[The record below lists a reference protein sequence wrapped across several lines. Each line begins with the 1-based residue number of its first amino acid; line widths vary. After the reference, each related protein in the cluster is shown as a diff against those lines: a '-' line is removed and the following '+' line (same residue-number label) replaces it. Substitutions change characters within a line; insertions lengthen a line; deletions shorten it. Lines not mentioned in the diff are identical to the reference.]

1 MRVKV
6 DVVKLYKSFVE
17 SGVLFVSVEDVA
29 ERLYTNKTSA
39 GRILARLERLGLA
52 RRWSKNVYVIR
63 ARLVNSYGVSVVR
76 DVDV

>member
-1 MRVKV
+1 M
-6 DVVKLYKSFVE
+6 VKLYKSFVE

-29 ERLYTNKTSA
+29 ERLYTNNTSA
-39 GRILARLERLGLA
+39 GRVLSRLERLGLA

-63 ARLVNSYGVSVVR
+63 ASLVNSDGVPVVR

>member
-1 MRVKV
+1 M
-6 DVVKLYKSFVE
+6 VKLYKSFVD

-29 ERLYTNKTSA
+29 ERLYTTKTSA
-39 GRILARLERLGLA
+39 GRVLSRLERLGLA

-63 ARLVNSYGVSVVR
+63 ARLVNSDGVPITR